1 VRQGYLR
8 YLRVGSDEFLRVTK
22 GSFVSGIVDT
32 AHHRYPTKMS
42 LNLQDNNKEMR
53 KNILQNTQ

>member
-1 VRQGYLR
+1 
-8 YLRVGSDEFLRVTK
+8 LRVGSDEFLRVTK

-53 KNILQNTQ
+53 KNILQNT